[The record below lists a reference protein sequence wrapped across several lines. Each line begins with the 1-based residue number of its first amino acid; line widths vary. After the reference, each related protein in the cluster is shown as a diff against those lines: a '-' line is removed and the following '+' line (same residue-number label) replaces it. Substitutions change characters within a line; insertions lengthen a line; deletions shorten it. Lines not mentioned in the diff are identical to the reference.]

1 MLAKHVKNAALAQVS
16 PLLHENY
23 AFRKLNVSHS
33 REAIQ
38 LLAK

>member
-1 MLAKHVKNAALAQVS
+1 MLAKHVKKAALAQVS
-16 PLLHENY
+16 PLVLDNY
-23 AFRKLNVSHS
+23 AFKMLNVSHA